1 MLSKLV
7 FKNVGKSMQDYTVYF
22 FTLVFGVSIF
32 YMFNSIYAQ
41 QEIMAVTEEVNAS
54 MIALKKIL
62 SFISVFVAVILGF
75 LIVYANSFFI
85 RRRKKEMG
93 IYMTLGMSKGKISS
107 IFVFETFL
115 MGLLA
120 LIAGLVIG
128 VFGSQFMSVF
138 TAKIFEADMTAYKFI
153 FSPDAAVKSILY
165 FAVIFLT
172 VIIFNTIAVSKYKLI
187 DLIYG
192 GRKNES
198 FKIRSTRVAVLVF
211 LVSIVF
217 LGTAY
222 ALILTNGIININHI
236 FLCSIILGTV
246 GSLLFFFSLSGILT
260 KLVQSN
266 KKLYYK
272 GLTMFVTRQLTS
284 KINTNFISI
293 SVVSIVLL
301 LVIGIFSTGY
311 SMKNILSAD
320 LKNTAPYDVSF
331 YGSKEEGNH
340 STIYESLPLS
350 IKNIDAIRHEY
361 SVLRGDLC
369 FKDLP
374 VEESSLSFDMGTR
387 ALDFVMFSDYQKF
400 LEMQGKEKADFLENE
415 YFIIASGDVYQQIA
429 QQFLDRNVTISL
441 GDNTLMPKGEVQN
454 IKLSNSDSGI
464 IFVVNDTFSEIFHK
478 SSDPVLNITCKTE
491 EGSKELQEKLKQYSN
506 SEDYQE
512 KGFWY
517 YSSREEIYASSIAAK
532 AIISFLAI
540 YLGIVFMVA
549 CAAILAIQQLAQAA
563 DNKERYALLRK
574 LGAEKKMLDRA
585 LFVQI
590 LSYFLLPLMLGI
602 AHSIVGL
609 TAVNDLMK
617 AFKRVT
623 MMDSVLIPALF
634 ILVIYGIYFGLTYI
648 GCKHILRRDHY

>member
-1 MLSKLV
+1 VLTKLV

-41 QEIMAVTEEVNAS
+41 QDIMVVTEMLTDS
-54 MIALKKIL
+54 MIALRKIL
-62 SFISVFVAVILGF
+62 SVISVFVAIILGF

-93 IYMTLGMSKGKISS
+93 IYMTLGMNKGKIST
-107 IFVFETFL
+107 ILVLETFL

-120 LIAGLVIG
+120 LIAGLLIG

-153 FSPDAAVKSILY
+153 FSPDAALKSILY

-172 VIIFNTIAVSKYKLI
+172 VIIFNTIVVSKYKLI

-198 FKIRSTRVAVLVF
+198 LKIRSTKLSVFVF
-211 LVSIVF
+211 LVSIIF

-222 ALILTNGIININHI
+222 VLVLKNGIMNINRI
-236 FLCSIILGTV
+236 FFWSIILGMAGT
-246 GSLLFFFSLSGILT
+246 LLFFFSLSGILT

-266 KKLYYK
+266 KKLYYRN
-272 GLTMFVTRQLTS
+272 LTMFVTRQLTS

-320 LKNTAPYDVSF
+320 LKETAPYDVSF
-331 YGSKEEGNH
+331 YANGEEDQG
-340 STIYESLPLS
+340 TIYESLPLS
-350 IKNIDAIRHEY
+350 IKGIDAIGHEY
-361 SVLRGDLC
+361 SIYRGDLHY
-369 FKDLP
+369 KDFP
-374 VEESSLSFDMGTR
+374 VDYSSLSFDIGKRT
-387 ALDFVMFSDYQKF
+387 LDFVMYSDYQKF
-400 LEMQGKEKADFLENE
+400 LEMQGKEKIDLPGNG
-415 YFIIASGDVYQQIA
+415 YFIIATGDVYQHIA
-429 QQFLDRNVTISL
+429 QQLLDKNVTITL
-441 GDNTLMPKGEVQN
+441 GGNTLQPKGEVQN

-464 IFVVNDTFSEIFHK
+464 TFVVNDGFSKILNK
-478 SSDPVLNITCKTE
+478 SSDLVLNMVCITE
-491 EGSKELQEKLKQYSN
+491 EGSKELQETLIEYRN
-506 SEDYQE
+506 SEDYQNRD
-512 KGFWY
+512 FWY
-517 YSSREEIYASSIAAK
+517 YSSREEIYTSSLALK

-549 CAAILAIQQLAQAA
+549 CAAILAIQQLAQAS

-574 LGAEKKMLDRA
+574 LGAEKKMLERA
-585 LFVQI
+585 LFIQI
-590 LSYFLLPLMLGI
+590 LCYFLLPFMLGI
-602 AHSIVGL
+602 VHSIVGL
-609 TAVNDLMK
+609 IAVNDVMM
-617 AFKRVT
+617 AFERVNV
-623 MMDSVLIPALF
+623 MNSVLIPALF
-634 ILVIYGIYFGLTYI
+634 IIFIYGIYFGLTYI
-648 GCKHILRRDHY
+648 GCKHILRRDQL

>member
-1 MLSKLV
+1 VLTKLV

-41 QEIMAVTEEVNAS
+41 QDIMVVTEILTDS
-54 MIALKKIL
+54 MVALRKIL
-62 SFISVFVAVILGF
+62 SVISVFVAVILGF

-93 IYMTLGMSKGKISS
+93 IYMTLGMSKGKISA
-107 IFVFETFL
+107 ILVFETFL

-120 LIAGLVIG
+120 LIAGLIIG

-198 FKIRSTRVAVLVF
+198 LKIRSTKLSVLVF

-222 ALILTNGIININHI
+222 ALVLKNGIININRI
-236 FLCSIILGTV
+236 FLWSIILGTA

-272 GLTMFVTRQLTS
+272 NLTMFVTRQLTS

-320 LKNTAPYDVSF
+320 LKETAPYDVSF
-331 YGSKEEGNH
+331 YGDGKGNYK
-340 STIYESLPLS
+340 TIYESLPLS
-350 IKNIDAIRHEY
+350 IKGIDAISHEY
-361 SVLRGDLC
+361 SIYRGDLHY
-369 FKDLP
+369 KDFP
-374 VEESSLSFDMGTR
+374 VDYSSLSFDIGKR
-387 ALDFVMFSDYQKF
+387 GLDFVMFSDYQKF
-400 LEMQGKEKADFLENE
+400 LEMQGMEKADLPGNG
-415 YFIIASGDVYQQIA
+415 YFIIASGDVYQHIA

-441 GDNTLMPKGEVQN
+441 GGKTLQPKGEVQN

-464 IFVVNDTFSEIFHK
+464 TFVVNDGFSETLNK
-478 SSDPVLNITCKTE
+478 SPDQVLNMICKTG
-491 EGSKELQEKLKQYSN
+491 EGSKELQENLNQYSN

-517 YSSREEIYASSIAAK
+517 YSSREEIYASSLAMK

-549 CAAILAIQQLAQAA
+549 CAAILAIQQLAQAS

-590 LSYFLLPLMLGI
+590 LCYFLLPFILGI
-602 AHSIVGL
+602 VHSIVGL
-609 TAVNDLMK
+609 TAVNNVMM
-617 AFKRVT
+617 AFERVNV
-623 MMDSVLIPALF
+623 MDSVFIPALF
-634 ILVIYGIYFGLTYI
+634 IVFIYGVYFGLTYI
-648 GCKHILRRDHY
+648 GCKHILRRDQY

>member
-1 MLSKLV
+1 MLTKLV

-41 QEIMAVTEEVNAS
+41 QDIMVVTEILTDS
-54 MIALKKIL
+54 MIALRKIL
-62 SFISVFVAVILGF
+62 SVISVFVAVILGF

-93 IYMTLGMSKGKISS
+93 IYMTLGMSKGKISAILVS
-107 IFVFETFL
+107 ETFL
-115 MGLLA
+115 MGLVA
-120 LIAGLVIG
+120 LIAGLIIG

-138 TAKIFEADMTAYKFI
+138 TAKIFEADMTAYRFI
-153 FSPDAAVKSILY
+153 FSPDAAVKSTLY

-198 FKIRSTRVAVLVF
+198 LKIRSTKLSALVF
-211 LVSIVF
+211 LVSIGF

-222 ALILTNGIININHI
+222 ALVLKNGIININRI
-236 FLCSIILGTV
+236 FLWSIILGTA

-272 GLTMFVTRQLTS
+272 NLNMFVTRQLTS

-320 LKNTAPYDVSF
+320 LKETAPYDVSF
-331 YGSKEEGNH
+331 YGDGKGNNK
-340 STIYESLPLS
+340 TIYESLPLS
-350 IKNIDAIRHEY
+350 IKGIDAISHEY
-361 SVLRGDLC
+361 SIYRGDLHY
-369 FKDLP
+369 KDFP
-374 VEESSLSFDMGTR
+374 VDYSSLSFDIGKR
-387 ALDFVMFSDYQKF
+387 GLDFVMFSDYQKF
-400 LEMQGKEKADFLENE
+400 LEMQGMEKADLPGNG
-415 YFIIASGDVYQQIA
+415 YFVIATGDVYQHTA
-429 QQFLDRNVTISL
+429 QQFLDRNVSISL
-441 GDNTLMPKGEVQN
+441 GGKTLQPKGKVQN

-464 IFVVNDTFSEIFHK
+464 TFVVNDGFSETLSK
-478 SSDPVLNITCKTE
+478 SPDQVLNMVCKTG
-491 EGSKELQEKLKQYSN
+491 EGSKELQENLKQYSN

-517 YSSREEIYASSIAAK
+517 YSSREEIYASSLAMK

-549 CAAILAIQQLAQAA
+549 CAAILAIQQLAQAS

-590 LSYFLLPLMLGI
+590 LCYFLLPLILGI
-602 AHSIVGL
+602 VHSIVGL
-609 TAVNDLMK
+609 TAVNNVMM
-617 AFKRVT
+617 AFERVNV
-623 MMDSVLIPALF
+623 MDSVLIPALF
-634 ILVIYGIYFGLTYI
+634 IVFIYGVYFGLTYI
-648 GCKHILRRDHY
+648 GCKHILRRDQY

>member
-1 MLSKLV
+1 MLTKLV

-41 QEIMAVTEEVNAS
+41 QDIMVVTEILTDS
-54 MIALKKIL
+54 MIALRKIL
-62 SFISVFVAVILGF
+62 SVISVFVAVILGF

-93 IYMTLGMSKGKISS
+93 IYMTLGMSKGKISA
-107 IFVFETFL
+107 ILVFETFL

-120 LIAGLVIG
+120 LIAGLIIG

-198 FKIRSTRVAVLVF
+198 LKIRSTKLSVLVF

-222 ALILTNGIININHI
+222 AMVLKNGIININRI
-236 FLCSIILGTV
+236 FLWSIILGTA

-272 GLTMFVTRQLTS
+272 NLTMFVTRQLTS

-320 LKNTAPYDVSF
+320 LKETAPYDVSF
-331 YGSKEEGNH
+331 YGDGKGNYK
-340 STIYESLPLS
+340 TIYESLPLS
-350 IKNIDAIRHEY
+350 IKGIDAISHEY
-361 SVLRGDLC
+361 SIYRGDLHY
-369 FKDLP
+369 KDFP
-374 VEESSLSFDMGTR
+374 VDYSSLSFDIGKR
-387 ALDFVMFSDYQKF
+387 GLDFVMFSDYQKF
-400 LEMQGKEKADFLENE
+400 LEMQGIEKADLPGNG
-415 YFIIASGDVYQQIA
+415 YFIIASGDVYQHIA

-441 GDNTLMPKGEVQN
+441 GGKTLQPKGEVQN

-464 IFVVNDTFSEIFHK
+464 TFVVNDGFSETLNK
-478 SSDPVLNITCKTE
+478 SPDQVLNMICKTG
-491 EGSKELQEKLKQYSN
+491 EGSKELQENLNQYSN

-517 YSSREEIYASSIAAK
+517 YSSREEIYASSLAMK

-549 CAAILAIQQLAQAA
+549 CAAILAIQQLAQAS

-590 LSYFLLPLMLGI
+590 LCYFLLPFILGI
-602 AHSIVGL
+602 VHSIVGL
-609 TAVNDLMK
+609 TAVNNVMM
-617 AFKRVT
+617 AFERVNV
-623 MMDSVLIPALF
+623 MDSVFIPALF
-634 ILVIYGIYFGLTYI
+634 IVFIYGVYFGLTYI
-648 GCKHILRRDHY
+648 GCKHILRRDQY

>member
-1 MLSKLV
+1 VLTKLV

-41 QEIMAVTEEVNAS
+41 QDIMVVTEILTDS
-54 MIALKKIL
+54 MIALRKIL
-62 SFISVFVAVILGF
+62 SVISVFVAIILGF

-93 IYMTLGMSKGKISS
+93 IYMTLGMNKGKIST
-107 IFVFETFL
+107 ILVLETFL

-120 LIAGLVIG
+120 LIAGLLIG

-153 FSPDAAVKSILY
+153 FSPDAALKSILY

-198 FKIRSTRVAVLVF
+198 LKIRSTKLSVFVF
-211 LVSIVF
+211 LVSIIF

-222 ALILTNGIININHI
+222 VLVLKNGIMNINRI
-236 FLCSIILGTV
+236 FFWSIILGMAGT
-246 GSLLFFFSLSGILT
+246 LLFFFSLSGILT

-266 KKLYYK
+266 KKLYYRN
-272 GLTMFVTRQLTS
+272 LTMFVTRQLTS

-320 LKNTAPYDVSF
+320 LKETAPYDVSF
-331 YGSKEEGNH
+331 YANGEEDQG
-340 STIYESLPLS
+340 TIYESLPLS
-350 IKNIDAIRHEY
+350 IKGIDAIGHEY
-361 SVLRGDLC
+361 SIYRGDLHY
-369 FKDLP
+369 KDFP
-374 VEESSLSFDMGTR
+374 VDYSSLSFDIGKRT
-387 ALDFVMFSDYQKF
+387 LDFVMYSDYQKF
-400 LEMQGKEKADFLENE
+400 LEMQGKEKIDLPGNG
-415 YFIIASGDVYQQIA
+415 YFIIATGDVYQHIA
-429 QQFLDRNVTISL
+429 QQLLDKNVTITL
-441 GDNTLMPKGEVQN
+441 GGNTLQPKGEVQN

-464 IFVVNDTFSEIFHK
+464 TFVVNDGFSKILNK
-478 SSDPVLNITCKTE
+478 SSDLVLNMVCITE
-491 EGSKELQEKLKQYSN
+491 EGSKELQETLVEYRN
-506 SEDYQE
+506 SEDYQNRD
-512 KGFWY
+512 FWY
-517 YSSREEIYASSIAAK
+517 YSSREEIYTSSLALK

-549 CAAILAIQQLAQAA
+549 CAAILAIQQLAQAS

-574 LGAEKKMLDRA
+574 LGAEKKMLERA
-585 LFVQI
+585 LFIQI
-590 LSYFLLPLMLGI
+590 LCYFLLPFMLGI
-602 AHSIVGL
+602 VHSIVGL
-609 TAVNDLMK
+609 IAVNDVMM
-617 AFKRVT
+617 AFERVNV
-623 MMDSVLIPALF
+623 MNSVLIPALF
-634 ILVIYGIYFGLTYI
+634 IIFIYGIYFGLTYI
-648 GCKHILRRDHY
+648 GCKHILRRDQL

>member
-1 MLSKLV
+1 MLTKLV

-41 QEIMAVTEEVNAS
+41 QDIMVVTEILTDS
-54 MIALKKIL
+54 MIALRKIL
-62 SFISVFVAVILGF
+62 SVISVFVAVILGF

-93 IYMTLGMSKGKISS
+93 IYMTLGMSKGKISAILVS
-107 IFVFETFL
+107 ETFL
-115 MGLLA
+115 MGLIA
-120 LIAGLVIG
+120 LIAGLIIG

-153 FSPDAAVKSILY
+153 FSPDAAVKSSLY

-172 VIIFNTIAVSKYKLI
+172 VIIFNTITVSKYKLI

-198 FKIRSTRVAVLVF
+198 LKIRSTKLSVLVF

-222 ALILTNGIININHI
+222 ALVLKNGIININRI
-236 FLCSIILGTV
+236 FLWSIILGTA

-260 KLVQSN
+260 KLIQSN

-272 GLTMFVTRQLTS
+272 NLTMFVTRQLTS

-311 SMKNILSAD
+311 SMKNILSAN
-320 LKNTAPYDVSF
+320 LKETAPYDVSF
-331 YGSKEEGNH
+331 YGDGKGNYK
-340 STIYESLPLS
+340 TIYESLPMS
-350 IKNIDAIRHEY
+350 IKGIDAISHEY
-361 SVLRGDLC
+361 SIYRGDLHY
-369 FKDLP
+369 KDFP
-374 VEESSLSFDMGTR
+374 VDYSSLSFDIGKR
-387 ALDFVMFSDYQKF
+387 GLDFVMFSDYQKF
-400 LEMQGKEKADFLENE
+400 LEMQGMEKADLPGNG
-415 YFIIASGDVYQQIA
+415 YFIVATGDVYQHAA
-429 QQFLDRNVTISL
+429 QQFLDRNVSISL
-441 GDNTLMPKGEVQN
+441 GGKTLQPNGEVQN

-464 IFVVNDTFSEIFHK
+464 TFVVNDGFSETLSK
-478 SSDPVLNITCKTE
+478 SPDQVLNMICKTG
-491 EGSKELQEKLKQYSN
+491 EGSKELQENLKQYSN

-517 YSSREEIYASSIAAK
+517 YSSREEIYASSLAMK

-549 CAAILAIQQLAQAA
+549 CAAILAIQQLAQAS

-590 LSYFLLPLMLGI
+590 LCYFLLPFILGI
-602 AHSIVGL
+602 VHSIVGL
-609 TAVNDLMK
+609 TAVNNVMM
-617 AFKRVT
+617 AFERVNV
-623 MMDSVLIPALF
+623 MDSVFIPALF
-634 ILVIYGIYFGLTYI
+634 IVFIYGVYFGLTYI
-648 GCKHILRRDHY
+648 GCKHILRRDQF

>member
-1 MLSKLV
+1 MLTKLV
-7 FKNVGKSMQDYTVYF
+7 FKNVGKSMQDFTVYF

-41 QEIMAVTEEVNAS
+41 QDIMVVTEILTDS
-54 MIALKKIL
+54 MIALRKIL
-62 SFISVFVAVILGF
+62 SVISVFVAVILGF

-93 IYMTLGMSKGKISS
+93 IYMTLGMSKGKISA
-107 IFVFETFL
+107 ILVFETFL

-120 LIAGLVIG
+120 LIAGLIIG

-198 FKIRSTRVAVLVF
+198 LKIRSTKLSVLVF

-222 ALILTNGIININHI
+222 ALVLKNGIININRI
-236 FLCSIILGTV
+236 FLWSIILGTA

-272 GLTMFVTRQLTS
+272 NLTMFVTRQLTS

-320 LKNTAPYDVSF
+320 LKETAPYDVSF
-331 YGSKEEGNH
+331 YGDGKGNYK
-340 STIYESLPLS
+340 TIYESLPLS
-350 IKNIDAIRHEY
+350 IKGIDAISHEY
-361 SVLRGDLC
+361 SIYRGDLHY
-369 FKDLP
+369 KDFP
-374 VEESSLSFDMGTR
+374 VDYSSLSFDIGKR
-387 ALDFVMFSDYQKF
+387 GLDFVMFSDYQKF
-400 LEMQGKEKADFLENE
+400 LEMQGMEKADLPGNG
-415 YFIIASGDVYQQIA
+415 YFIIASGDVYQHIA

-441 GDNTLMPKGEVQN
+441 GGKTLQPKGEVQN

-464 IFVVNDTFSEIFHK
+464 TFVVNDGFSETLNK
-478 SSDPVLNITCKTE
+478 SPDQVLNMICKTG
-491 EGSKELQEKLKQYSN
+491 EGSKELQEKLNQYSN
-506 SEDYQE
+506 SEEYQE

-517 YSSREEIYASSIAAK
+517 YSSREEIYASSLAMK

-549 CAAILAIQQLAQAA
+549 CAAILAIQQLAQAS

-590 LSYFLLPLMLGI
+590 LCYFLLPFILGI
-602 AHSIVGL
+602 VHSIVGL
-609 TAVNDLMK
+609 TAVNNVMM
-617 AFKRVT
+617 AFERVNV
-623 MMDSVLIPALF
+623 MDSVFIPALF
-634 ILVIYGIYFGLTYI
+634 IVLIYGVYFGLTYI
-648 GCKHILRRDHY
+648 GCKHILRRDQY

>member
-1 MLSKLV
+1 MLTKLV

-41 QEIMAVTEEVNAS
+41 QDIMVVTEILTDS
-54 MIALKKIL
+54 MIALSKIL
-62 SFISVFVAVILGF
+62 SVISVFVAVILGF

-93 IYMTLGMSKGKISS
+93 IYMTLGMSKGKISA
-107 IFVFETFL
+107 ILVFETFL

-120 LIAGLVIG
+120 LIAGLIIG

-153 FSPDAAVKSILY
+153 FSPGAAVKSILY

-172 VIIFNTIAVSKYKLI
+172 VIIFNAIAVSKYKLI

-198 FKIRSTRVAVLVF
+198 LKIRSTKLSVLVF

-222 ALILTNGIININHI
+222 ALVLKNGIININRI
-236 FLCSIILGTV
+236 FLWSIILGTA

-272 GLTMFVTRQLTS
+272 NLTMFVTRQLTS

-320 LKNTAPYDVSF
+320 LKETAPYDVSF
-331 YGSKEEGNH
+331 YGDGKGNYK
-340 STIYESLPLS
+340 TIYESLPLS
-350 IKNIDAIRHEY
+350 IKGIDASHYEY
-361 SVLRGDLC
+361 SIYRGDLHY
-369 FKDLP
+369 KDLP
-374 VEESSLSFDMGTR
+374 VDYSSLSFDIGKR
-387 ALDFVMFSDYQKF
+387 GLDFVMFSDYQKS
-400 LEMQGKEKADFLENE
+400 LEMQGKEKADLPGNG
-415 YFIIASGDVYQQIA
+415 YFIVATGDVYLHIA
-429 QQFLDRNVTISL
+429 QQFLDRNVTISI
-441 GDNTLMPKGEVQN
+441 GGKTLQPKGEVQN

-464 IFVVNDTFSEIFHK
+464 TFVVNDGFSETLDK
-478 SSDPVLNITCKTE
+478 SPDQVLNMVCKTG
-491 EGSKELQEKLKQYSN
+491 EGSKELQENLNQYSN
-506 SEDYQE
+506 SEDYKE

-517 YSSREEIYASSIAAK
+517 YSSREEIYATSLAMK

-549 CAAILAIQQLAQAA
+549 CAAILAIQQLAQAS

-590 LSYFLLPLMLGI
+590 LCYFLLPFMLGI
-602 AHSIVGL
+602 VHSIVGL
-609 TAVNDLMK
+609 TAVNNVMM
-617 AFKRVT
+617 AFERVNV
-623 MMDSVLIPALF
+623 MDSVLIPALF
-634 ILVIYGIYFGLTYI
+634 IVFIYGVYFGLTYI
-648 GCKHILRRDHY
+648 GCKHILRRDQY

>member
-1 MLSKLV
+1 MLTKLV

-41 QEIMAVTEEVNAS
+41 KEIMVVTEILTDS
-54 MIALKKIL
+54 MIALRKIL
-62 SFISVFVAVILGF
+62 SVISVFVAVILGF

-93 IYMTLGMSKGKISS
+93 IYMTLGMSKGKISA
-107 IFVFETFL
+107 ILVLETFL

-120 LIAGLVIG
+120 LIAGLILG

-172 VIIFNTIAVSKYKLI
+172 VIIFNTIAVNKYKLI

-198 FKIRSTRVAVLVF
+198 LKIRSTKLSVLVF

-222 ALILTNGIININHI
+222 GLVLKNGIININRI
-236 FLCSIILGTV
+236 FLWSIILGIAGT
-246 GSLLFFFSLSGILT
+246 LLFFFSLSGILT
-260 KLVQSN
+260 KLIQSN
-266 KKLYYK
+266 RKLYYK
-272 GLTMFVTRQLTS
+272 NLTMFVTRQLTS

-320 LKNTAPYDVSF
+320 LKETAPYDVSF
-331 YGSKEEGNH
+331 YGDGKGNH
-340 STIYESLPLS
+340 KTIYESLPLS
-350 IKNIDAIRHEY
+350 IKGIDAISHEY
-361 SVLRGDLC
+361 SIYRGDLH
-369 FKDLP
+369 FKDYP
-374 VEESSLSFDMGTR
+374 VDYSSLSFDIGKR
-387 ALDFVMFSDYQKF
+387 GVDFVMFSDFQKF
-400 LEMQGKEKADFLENE
+400 IEMQGKEKNDLPGNG
-415 YFIIASGDVYQQIA
+415 YFIIATGEVYQHIA
-429 QQFLDRNVTISL
+429 QQFLDRNVTITL
-441 GDNTLMPKGEVQN
+441 GGKTLQPKGEVQN

-464 IFVVNDTFSEIFHK
+464 TFVVNDGFSEILDK
-478 SSDPVLNITCKTE
+478 SPNQVLNMICKTG
-491 EGSKELQEKLKQYSN
+491 EGSKELQENLIQYSN
-506 SEDYQE
+506 SEDYEE

-517 YSSREEIYASSIAAK
+517 YSSREEIYASSLAMK

-549 CAAILAIQQLAQAA
+549 CAAILAIQQLAQAS

-590 LSYFLLPLMLGI
+590 LCYFLLPFMLGI
-602 AHSIVGL
+602 VHSIVGL
-609 TAVNDLMK
+609 MAVNNVMM
-617 AFKRVT
+617 AFEHVNV
-623 MMDSVLIPALF
+623 MDSVLIPALF
-634 ILVIYGIYFGLTYI
+634 IVFIYGVYFGLTYI
-648 GCKHILRRDHY
+648 GCKHILRRDQY

>member
-1 MLSKLV
+1 MLTKLV

-41 QEIMAVTEEVNAS
+41 QNIMVVTEILTDS
-54 MIALKKIL
+54 MIALRKIL
-62 SFISVFVAVILGF
+62 SVISVFVAMILGF

-93 IYMTLGMSKGKISS
+93 IYMTLGMSKGKISA
-107 IFVFETFL
+107 ILVFETFL

-120 LIAGLVIG
+120 LIAGLIVG

-198 FKIRSTRVAVLVF
+198 LKIRSTKLSVLVF

-222 ALILTNGIININHI
+222 ALVLKNGIININRI
-236 FLCSIILGTV
+236 FLWSIILGTA

-260 KLVQSN
+260 KLIQSN
-266 KKLYYK
+266 KNLYYK
-272 GLTMFVTRQLTS
+272 NLTMFVTRQLTS

-311 SMKNILSAD
+311 SMKNILSAN
-320 LKNTAPYDVSF
+320 LKETAPYDVSF
-331 YGSKEEGNH
+331 YGDGKGNYK
-340 STIYESLPLS
+340 TIYESLPLS
-350 IKNIDAIRHEY
+350 IKGIDAISHEY
-361 SVLRGDLC
+361 SIYRGDLHY
-369 FKDLP
+369 KDFP
-374 VEESSLSFDMGTR
+374 VDYSSLSFDIGKR
-387 ALDFVMFSDYQKF
+387 GLDFVMFSDYQKF
-400 LEMQGKEKADFLENE
+400 LEMQGMEKADLPGNG
-415 YFIIASGDVYQQIA
+415 YFIIATGGVYQHIA

-441 GDNTLMPKGEVQN
+441 GGKTLQPKGEVQS

-464 IFVVNDTFSEIFHK
+464 TFVVNDGFSETLDK
-478 SSDPVLNITCKTE
+478 SPDQVLNMVCKTG
-491 EGSKELQEKLKQYSN
+491 EGSKKLQENLNQYSN

-517 YSSREEIYASSIAAK
+517 YSSREEIYASSLAMK

-574 LGAEKKMLDRA
+574 LGAEKNMLDRA

-590 LSYFLLPLMLGI
+590 LCYFLLPFILGI
-602 AHSIVGL
+602 VHSIVGL
-609 TAVNDLMK
+609 TAVNNVMM
-617 AFKRVT
+617 AFERVNV
-623 MMDSVLIPALF
+623 MDSVLIPALF
-634 ILVIYGIYFGLTYI
+634 IVFIYGVYFGLTYI
-648 GCKHILRRDHY
+648 GCKHILRRDQY

>member
-1 MLSKLV
+1 MLTKLV

-41 QEIMAVTEEVNAS
+41 QDIMVVTEIVSDS

-62 SFISVFVAVILGF
+62 SVISVFVAVILGF
-75 LIVYANSFFI
+75 LIIYANSFFI

-93 IYMTLGMSKGKISS
+93 IYMTLGMSKGKISA
-107 IFVFETFL
+107 ILVLETFL

-120 LIAGLVIG
+120 LIAGLVTG

-153 FSPDAAVKSILY
+153 FSPDAAVKSIFY

-172 VIIFNTIAVSKYKLI
+172 VIIFNTIAISNYKLI

-198 FKIRSTRVAVLVF
+198 LKIRSTRLSVLIF
-211 LVSIVF
+211 LISIIF

-222 ALILTNGIININHI
+222 VLVLKNGIININQI
-236 FLCSIILGTV
+236 FLCSIVLGTV

-272 GLTMFVTRQLTS
+272 NLTMFVTRQLTS

-293 SVVSIVLL
+293 SVISIVLL

-320 LKNTAPYDVSF
+320 LKKTAPYDVSF
-331 YGSKEEGNH
+331 YGSNEEGSH
-340 STIYESLPLS
+340 GTIYESLPLS
-350 IKNIDAIRHEY
+350 IKSIDAISHEY
-361 SVLRGDLC
+361 SIYRGDLRY
-369 FKDLP
+369 KDFP
-374 VEESSLSFDMGTR
+374 IEYSSLSFDLGKR
-387 ALDFVMFSDYQKF
+387 VLDFVMFSDYQKF
-400 LEMQGKEKADFLENE
+400 LEMQEKEKNDLPGNE
-415 YFIIASGDVYQQIA
+415 YFIIASGDIYQDIA
-429 QQFLDRNVTISL
+429 QQFLDKKVTISL
-441 GDNTLMPKGEVQN
+441 GDKTLQSKGEVQN

-464 IFVVNDTFSEIFHK
+464 TFVVNDAFAEILDQSPDH
-478 SSDPVLNITCKTE
+478 VLNMVCRFG
-491 EGSKELQEKLKQYSN
+491 EGSKELQEKLNEYSN

-512 KGFWY
+512 RSFWY
-517 YSSREEIYASSIAAK
+517 YSSREDIYASSIAMK

-574 LGAEKKMLDRA
+574 LGAEKKMLDNA

-590 LSYFLLPLMLGI
+590 LCYFLLPFILGI

-609 TAVNDLMK
+609 TAVNDVMK
-617 AFKRVT
+617 ALGRVNV
-623 MMDSVLIPALF
+623 MDTVLIPALF
-634 ILVIYGIYFGLTYI
+634 IVVIYGVYFGLTYL
-648 GCKHILRRDHY
+648 GCKHILRKDHY

>member
-1 MLSKLV
+1 VLTKLV

-41 QEIMAVTEEVNAS
+41 QDIMVVTEILTDS
-54 MIALKKIL
+54 MIALRKIL
-62 SFISVFVAVILGF
+62 SVISVFVAIILGF

-93 IYMTLGMSKGKISS
+93 IYMTLGMSKGKIST
-107 IFVFETFL
+107 ILVLETFL

-120 LIAGLVIG
+120 LIAGLLIG

-153 FSPDAAVKSILY
+153 FSPDAALKSILY

-198 FKIRSTRVAVLVF
+198 LKIRSTKLSVFVF
-211 LVSIVF
+211 LVSIIF

-222 ALILTNGIININHI
+222 VLVLKNGIMNINRI
-236 FLCSIILGTV
+236 FFWSIILGMAGT
-246 GSLLFFFSLSGILT
+246 LLFFFSLSGILT

-266 KKLYYK
+266 KKLYYRN
-272 GLTMFVTRQLTS
+272 LTMFVTRQLTS

-320 LKNTAPYDVSF
+320 LKETAPYDVSF
-331 YGSKEEGNH
+331 YANGEADQG
-340 STIYESLPLS
+340 TIYESLPLS
-350 IKNIDAIRHEY
+350 IKGIDAIGHEY
-361 SVLRGDLC
+361 SIYRGDLHY
-369 FKDLP
+369 KDFP
-374 VEESSLSFDMGTR
+374 VDYSSLSFDIGKRT
-387 ALDFVMFSDYQKF
+387 LDFVMYSDYQKF
-400 LEMQGKEKADFLENE
+400 LEMQGKEKIDLPGNG
-415 YFIIASGDVYQQIA
+415 YFIIATGDVYQHIA
-429 QQFLDRNVTISL
+429 QQLLDKNVTITL
-441 GDNTLMPKGEVQN
+441 GGNTLQPKGEVQN

-464 IFVVNDTFSEIFHK
+464 TFVVNDGFSKILNK
-478 SSDPVLNITCKTE
+478 SSDLVLNMVCITE
-491 EGSKELQEKLKQYSN
+491 EGSKELQETLIEYRN
-506 SEDYQE
+506 SEDYQNRD
-512 KGFWY
+512 FWY
-517 YSSREEIYASSIAAK
+517 YSSREEIYTSSLALK

-549 CAAILAIQQLAQAA
+549 CAAILAIQQLAQAS

-574 LGAEKKMLDRA
+574 LGAEKKMLERA
-585 LFVQI
+585 LFIQI
-590 LSYFLLPLMLGI
+590 LCYFLLPFMLGI
-602 AHSIVGL
+602 VHSIVGL
-609 TAVNDLMK
+609 IAVNDVMM
-617 AFKRVT
+617 AFERVNV
-623 MMDSVLIPALF
+623 MNSVLIPALF
-634 ILVIYGIYFGLTYI
+634 IIFIYGIYFGLTYI
-648 GCKHILRRDHY
+648 GCKHILRRDQF

>member
-1 MLSKLV
+1 MLTKLV

-41 QEIMAVTEEVNAS
+41 QDIMVVTEILTDS
-54 MIALKKIL
+54 MIALRKIL
-62 SFISVFVAVILGF
+62 SVISVFVAVILGF

-93 IYMTLGMSKGKISS
+93 IYMTLGMSKGKISAILVS
-107 IFVFETFL
+107 ETFL
-115 MGLLA
+115 MGLIA
-120 LIAGLVIG
+120 LIAGLIIG

-153 FSPDAAVKSILY
+153 FSPDAAVKSSLY

-172 VIIFNTIAVSKYKLI
+172 VIIFNTITVSKYKLI

-198 FKIRSTRVAVLVF
+198 LKIRSTKLSVLVF

-222 ALILTNGIININHI
+222 ALVLKNGIININRI
-236 FLCSIILGTV
+236 FLWSIILGTA

-260 KLVQSN
+260 KLIQSN

-272 GLTMFVTRQLTS
+272 NLTMFVTRQLTS

-311 SMKNILSAD
+311 SMKNILSAN
-320 LKNTAPYDVSF
+320 LKETAPYDVSF
-331 YGSKEEGNH
+331 YGDGKGNYK
-340 STIYESLPLS
+340 TIYESLPMS
-350 IKNIDAIRHEY
+350 IKGIDAISHEY
-361 SVLRGDLC
+361 SIYRGDLHY
-369 FKDLP
+369 KDFP
-374 VEESSLSFDMGTR
+374 VDYSSLSFDIGKR
-387 ALDFVMFSDYQKF
+387 GLDFVMFSDYQKF
-400 LEMQGKEKADFLENE
+400 LEMQGMEKADLPGNG
-415 YFIIASGDVYQQIA
+415 YFIVATGDVYQHAA
-429 QQFLDRNVTISL
+429 QQFLDRNVSISL
-441 GDNTLMPKGEVQN
+441 GGKTLQPKGKVQN

-464 IFVVNDTFSEIFHK
+464 TFVVNDGFSETLSK
-478 SSDPVLNITCKTE
+478 SPDQVLNMICKTG
-491 EGSKELQEKLKQYSN
+491 EGSKELQENLKQYSN

-517 YSSREEIYASSIAAK
+517 YSSREEIYASSLAMK

-549 CAAILAIQQLAQAA
+549 CAAILAIQQLAQAS

-590 LSYFLLPLMLGI
+590 LCYFLLPFILGI
-602 AHSIVGL
+602 VHSIVGL
-609 TAVNDLMK
+609 TAVNNVMM
-617 AFKRVT
+617 AFERVNV
-623 MMDSVLIPALF
+623 MDSVFIPALF
-634 ILVIYGIYFGLTYI
+634 IVFIYGVYFGLTYI
-648 GCKHILRRDHY
+648 GCKHILRRDQF

>member
-1 MLSKLV
+1 MLTKLV

-41 QEIMAVTEEVNAS
+41 QDIMVVTEILTDS
-54 MIALKKIL
+54 MIALRKIL
-62 SFISVFVAVILGF
+62 SVISVFVAVILGF

-93 IYMTLGMSKGKISS
+93 IYMTLGMSKGNISAILVS
-107 IFVFETFL
+107 ETFL
-115 MGLLA
+115 MGLIA
-120 LIAGLVIG
+120 LIAGLIIG

-153 FSPDAAVKSILY
+153 FSPDAAVKSSLY

-172 VIIFNTIAVSKYKLI
+172 VIIFNTITVSKYKLI

-198 FKIRSTRVAVLVF
+198 LKIRSTKLSVLVF

-222 ALILTNGIININHI
+222 ALVLKNGIININRI
-236 FLCSIILGTV
+236 FLWSIILGTA

-260 KLVQSN
+260 KLIQSN

-272 GLTMFVTRQLTS
+272 NLTMFVTRQLTS

-311 SMKNILSAD
+311 SMKNILSAN
-320 LKNTAPYDVSF
+320 LKETAPYDVSF
-331 YGSKEEGNH
+331 YGDGKGNYK
-340 STIYESLPLS
+340 TIYESLPMS
-350 IKNIDAIRHEY
+350 IKGIDAISHEY
-361 SVLRGDLC
+361 SIYRGDLHY
-369 FKDLP
+369 KDFP
-374 VEESSLSFDMGTR
+374 VDYSSLSFDIGKR
-387 ALDFVMFSDYQKF
+387 GLDFVMFSDYQKF
-400 LEMQGKEKADFLENE
+400 LEMQGMEKADLPGNG
-415 YFIIASGDVYQQIA
+415 YFIVATGDVYQHAA
-429 QQFLDRNVTISL
+429 QQFLDRNVSISL
-441 GDNTLMPKGEVQN
+441 GGKTLQPKGKVQN

-464 IFVVNDTFSEIFHK
+464 TFVVNDGFSETLSK
-478 SSDPVLNITCKTE
+478 SPDQVLNMICKTG
-491 EGSKELQEKLKQYSN
+491 EGSKELQENLKQYSN

-517 YSSREEIYASSIAAK
+517 YSSREEIYASSLAMK

-549 CAAILAIQQLAQAA
+549 CAAILAIQQLAQAS

-590 LSYFLLPLMLGI
+590 LCYFLLPFILGI
-602 AHSIVGL
+602 VHSIVGL
-609 TAVNDLMK
+609 TAVNNVMM
-617 AFKRVT
+617 AFERVNV
-623 MMDSVLIPALF
+623 MDSVFIPALF
-634 ILVIYGIYFGLTYI
+634 IVFIYGVYFGLTYI
-648 GCKHILRRDHY
+648 GCKHILRRDQY

>member
-1 MLSKLV
+1 VLTKLV

-41 QEIMAVTEEVNAS
+41 KEIMVVTEILTDS
-54 MIALKKIL
+54 MIALRKIL
-62 SFISVFVAVILGF
+62 SVISVFVAVILGF

-93 IYMTLGMSKGKISS
+93 IYMTLGMSKGKISA
-107 IFVFETFL
+107 ILVLETFL

-120 LIAGLVIG
+120 LIAGLILG

-172 VIIFNTIAVSKYKLI
+172 VIIFNTIAVNKYKLI

-198 FKIRSTRVAVLVF
+198 LKIRSTKLSVLVF

-222 ALILTNGIININHI
+222 GLVLKNGIININRI
-236 FLCSIILGTV
+236 FLWSIILGIAGT
-246 GSLLFFFSLSGILT
+246 LLFFFSLSGILT
-260 KLVQSN
+260 KLIQSN
-266 KKLYYK
+266 RKLYYK
-272 GLTMFVTRQLTS
+272 NLTMFVTRQLTS

-320 LKNTAPYDVSF
+320 LKETAPYDVSF
-331 YGSKEEGNH
+331 YGDGKGNH
-340 STIYESLPLS
+340 KTIYESLPLS
-350 IKNIDAIRHEY
+350 IKGIDAISHEY
-361 SVLRGDLC
+361 SIYRGDLH
-369 FKDLP
+369 FKDYP
-374 VEESSLSFDMGTR
+374 VDYSSLSFDIGKR
-387 ALDFVMFSDYQKF
+387 GVDFVMFSYFQKF
-400 LEMQGKEKADFLENE
+400 IQMQGKEKNDLPGNG
-415 YFIIASGDVYQQIA
+415 YFIIATGDVYLHIA
-429 QQFLDRNVTISL
+429 QQFLDRNVTITL
-441 GDNTLMPKGEVQN
+441 GGKTLQPKGEVQN

-464 IFVVNDTFSEIFHK
+464 TFVVDDGFSEILDK
-478 SSDPVLNITCKTE
+478 SPDQVLNMICKTG
-491 EGSKELQEKLKQYSN
+491 EGSKELQEKLIQYRN

-517 YSSREEIYASSIAAK
+517 YSSRDEIYASSLAMK

-549 CAAILAIQQLAQAA
+549 CAAILAIQQLAQAS

-590 LSYFLLPLMLGI
+590 LCYFLLPFILGI
-602 AHSIVGL
+602 VHSIVGL
-609 TAVNDLMK
+609 TAVNDVMM
-617 AFKRVT
+617 AFERVNV
-623 MMDSVLIPALF
+623 MDSVLIPALF
-634 ILVIYGIYFGLTYI
+634 IVFIYGVYFGLTYI
-648 GCKHILRRDHY
+648 GCKHILRRDQY

>member
-1 MLSKLV
+1 VLTKLV

-41 QEIMAVTEEVNAS
+41 QDIMVVTEILTDS
-54 MIALKKIL
+54 MIALRKIL
-62 SFISVFVAVILGF
+62 SVISVFVAVILGF

-93 IYMTLGMSKGKISS
+93 IYMTLGMSKGKISAILVS
-107 IFVFETFL
+107 ETFL
-115 MGLLA
+115 MGLIA
-120 LIAGLVIG
+120 LIAGLIIG

-153 FSPDAAVKSILY
+153 FSPDAAVKSSLY

-172 VIIFNTIAVSKYKLI
+172 VIIFNTITVSKYKLI

-198 FKIRSTRVAVLVF
+198 LKIRSTKLSVLVF

-222 ALILTNGIININHI
+222 ALVLKNGIININRI
-236 FLCSIILGTV
+236 FLWSIILGTA

-260 KLVQSN
+260 KLIQSN

-272 GLTMFVTRQLTS
+272 NLTMFVTRQLTS

-311 SMKNILSAD
+311 SMKNILSAN
-320 LKNTAPYDVSF
+320 LKETAPYDVSF
-331 YGSKEEGNH
+331 YGDGKGNYK
-340 STIYESLPLS
+340 TIYESLPMS
-350 IKNIDAIRHEY
+350 IKGIDAISHEY
-361 SVLRGDLC
+361 SIYRGDLHY
-369 FKDLP
+369 KDFP
-374 VEESSLSFDMGTR
+374 VDYSSLSFDIGKR
-387 ALDFVMFSDYQKF
+387 GLDFVMFSDYQKF
-400 LEMQGKEKADFLENE
+400 LEMQGMEKADLPGNG
-415 YFIIASGDVYQQIA
+415 YFIVATGDVYQHAA
-429 QQFLDRNVTISL
+429 QQFLDRNVSISL
-441 GDNTLMPKGEVQN
+441 GGKTLQPKGKVQN

-464 IFVVNDTFSEIFHK
+464 TFVVNDGFSEILDK
-478 SSDPVLNITCKTE
+478 SPNQVLNMICKTG
-491 EGSKELQEKLKQYSN
+491 EGSKELQDNLIQYSN
-506 SEDYQE
+506 SEDYEE

-517 YSSREEIYASSIAAK
+517 YSSREEIYASSLAMK

-549 CAAILAIQQLAQAA
+549 CAAILAIQQLAQAS

-590 LSYFLLPLMLGI
+590 LCYFLLPFILGI
-602 AHSIVGL
+602 VHSIVGL
-609 TAVNDLMK
+609 TAVNNVMM
-617 AFKRVT
+617 AFERVNV
-623 MMDSVLIPALF
+623 MDSVFIPALF
-634 ILVIYGIYFGLTYI
+634 IVFIYGVYFGLTYI
-648 GCKHILRRDHY
+648 GCKHILRRDQF

>member
-1 MLSKLV
+1 
-7 FKNVGKSMQDYTVYF
+7 MQDYTVYF

-41 QEIMAVTEEVNAS
+41 QDIMVVTEILTDS
-54 MIALKKIL
+54 MIALRKIL
-62 SFISVFVAVILGF
+62 SVISVFVAVILGF

-93 IYMTLGMSKGKISS
+93 IYMTLGMSKGKISAILVS
-107 IFVFETFL
+107 ETFL
-115 MGLLA
+115 MGLIA
-120 LIAGLVIG
+120 LIAGLIIG

-153 FSPDAAVKSILY
+153 FSPDAAVKSSLY

-172 VIIFNTIAVSKYKLI
+172 VIIFNTITVSKYKLI

-198 FKIRSTRVAVLVF
+198 LKIRSTKLSVLVF

-222 ALILTNGIININHI
+222 VLVLKNGIININRI
-236 FLCSIILGTV
+236 FLWSIILGTA

-260 KLVQSN
+260 KLIQSN

-272 GLTMFVTRQLTS
+272 NLTMFVTRQLTS

-311 SMKNILSAD
+311 SMKNILSAN
-320 LKNTAPYDVSF
+320 LKETAPYDVSF
-331 YGSKEEGNH
+331 YGDGKGNYK
-340 STIYESLPLS
+340 TIYESLPMS
-350 IKNIDAIRHEY
+350 IKGIDAISHEY
-361 SVLRGDLC
+361 SIYRGDLHY
-369 FKDLP
+369 KDFP
-374 VEESSLSFDMGTR
+374 VDYSSLSFDIGKR
-387 ALDFVMFSDYQKF
+387 GLDFVMFSDYQKF
-400 LEMQGKEKADFLENE
+400 LEMQGMEKADLPGNG
-415 YFIIASGDVYQQIA
+415 YFIVATGDVYQHAA
-429 QQFLDRNVTISL
+429 QQFLDRNVSISL
-441 GDNTLMPKGEVQN
+441 GGKTLQPKGKVQN

-464 IFVVNDTFSEIFHK
+464 TFVVNDGFSETLSK
-478 SSDPVLNITCKTE
+478 SPDQVLNMICKTG
-491 EGSKELQEKLKQYSN
+491 EGSKELQENLKQYSN

-517 YSSREEIYASSIAAK
+517 YSSREEIYASSLAMK

-549 CAAILAIQQLAQAA
+549 CAAILAIQQLAQAS

-590 LSYFLLPLMLGI
+590 LCYFLLPFILGI
-602 AHSIVGL
+602 VHSIVGL
-609 TAVNDLMK
+609 TAVNNVMM
-617 AFKRVT
+617 AFERVNV
-623 MMDSVLIPALF
+623 MDSVFIPALF
-634 ILVIYGIYFGLTYI
+634 IVFIYGVYFGLTYI
-648 GCKHILRRDHY
+648 GCKHILRRDQY

>member
-1 MLSKLV
+1 VLTKLV

-41 QEIMAVTEEVNAS
+41 QDIMVVTEILTDS
-54 MIALKKIL
+54 MIALRKIL
-62 SFISVFVAVILGF
+62 SVISVFVAVILGF

-93 IYMTLGMSKGKISS
+93 IYMTLGMSKGKISAILVS
-107 IFVFETFL
+107 ETFL
-115 MGLLA
+115 MGLIA
-120 LIAGLVIG
+120 LIAGLIIG
-128 VFGSQFMSVF
+128 IFGSQFMSVF

-153 FSPDAAVKSILY
+153 FSPDAAVKSSLY

-172 VIIFNTIAVSKYKLI
+172 VIIFNTITVSKYKLI

-198 FKIRSTRVAVLVF
+198 LKIRSTKLSVLVF

-222 ALILTNGIININHI
+222 ALVLKNGIININRI
-236 FLCSIILGTV
+236 FLWSIILGTA

-260 KLVQSN
+260 KLIQSN

-272 GLTMFVTRQLTS
+272 NLTMFVTRQLTS

-311 SMKNILSAD
+311 SMKNILSAN
-320 LKNTAPYDVSF
+320 LKETAPYDVSF
-331 YGSKEEGNH
+331 YGDGKENYK
-340 STIYESLPLS
+340 TIYESLPMS
-350 IKNIDAIRHEY
+350 IKGIDAISHEY
-361 SVLRGDLC
+361 SIYRGDLHY
-369 FKDLP
+369 KDFP
-374 VEESSLSFDMGTR
+374 VDYSSLSFDIGKR
-387 ALDFVMFSDYQKF
+387 GLDFVMFSDYQKF
-400 LEMQGKEKADFLENE
+400 LEMQGMEKADLPGNG
-415 YFIIASGDVYQQIA
+415 YFIVATGDVYLHTA
-429 QQFLDRNVTISL
+429 QQFLDRNVSISL
-441 GDNTLMPKGEVQN
+441 GGKTLQPKGKVQN

-464 IFVVNDTFSEIFHK
+464 TFVVNDGFSETLSK
-478 SSDPVLNITCKTE
+478 SPDQVLNMICKTG
-491 EGSKELQEKLKQYSN
+491 EGSKELQENLKQYSN

-517 YSSREEIYASSIAAK
+517 YSSREEIYASSLAMK

-549 CAAILAIQQLAQAA
+549 CAAILAIQQLAQAS

-590 LSYFLLPLMLGI
+590 LCYFLLPFILGI
-602 AHSIVGL
+602 VHSIVGL
-609 TAVNDLMK
+609 TAVNNVMM
-617 AFKRVT
+617 AFERVNV
-623 MMDSVLIPALF
+623 MDSVFIPALF
-634 ILVIYGIYFGLTYI
+634 IVFIYGVYFGLTYI
-648 GCKHILRRDHY
+648 GCKHILRRDQF

>member
-1 MLSKLV
+1 MLTKLV

-41 QEIMAVTEEVNAS
+41 QDIMVVTEILTDS
-54 MIALKKIL
+54 MIALRKIL
-62 SFISVFVAVILGF
+62 SVISVFVAVILGF

-93 IYMTLGMSKGKISS
+93 IYMTLGMSKGKISAILVS
-107 IFVFETFL
+107 ETFL
-115 MGLLA
+115 MGLIA
-120 LIAGLVIG
+120 LIAGLIIG

-153 FSPDAAVKSILY
+153 FSPDAAVKSSLY

-172 VIIFNTIAVSKYKLI
+172 VIIFNTITVSKYKLI

-198 FKIRSTRVAVLVF
+198 LKIRSTKLSVLVF

-222 ALILTNGIININHI
+222 LLVLKNGIININRI
-236 FLCSIILGTV
+236 FLWSIILGTA

-260 KLVQSN
+260 KLIQSN

-272 GLTMFVTRQLTS
+272 NLTMFVTRQLTS

-311 SMKNILSAD
+311 SMKNILSAN
-320 LKNTAPYDVSF
+320 LKETAPYDVSF
-331 YGSKEEGNH
+331 YGDGKGNYK
-340 STIYESLPLS
+340 TIYESLPMS
-350 IKNIDAIRHEY
+350 IKGIDAISHEY
-361 SVLRGDLC
+361 SIYRGDLHY
-369 FKDLP
+369 KDFP
-374 VEESSLSFDMGTR
+374 VDYSSLSFDIGKR
-387 ALDFVMFSDYQKF
+387 GLDFVMFSDYQKF
-400 LEMQGKEKADFLENE
+400 LEMQGMEKADLPGNG
-415 YFIIASGDVYQQIA
+415 YFIVATGDVYQHAA
-429 QQFLDRNVTISL
+429 QQFLDRNVSISL
-441 GDNTLMPKGEVQN
+441 GGKTLQPKGKVQN

-464 IFVVNDTFSEIFHK
+464 TFVVNDGFSETLSK
-478 SSDPVLNITCKTE
+478 SPDQVLNMICKTG
-491 EGSKELQEKLKQYSN
+491 EGSKELQENLKQYSN

-517 YSSREEIYASSIAAK
+517 YSSREEIYASSLAMK

-549 CAAILAIQQLAQAA
+549 CAAILAIQQLAQAS

-590 LSYFLLPLMLGI
+590 LCYFLLPFILGI
-602 AHSIVGL
+602 VHSIVGL
-609 TAVNDLMK
+609 TAVNNVMM
-617 AFKRVT
+617 AFERVNV
-623 MMDSVLIPALF
+623 MDSVFIPALF
-634 ILVIYGIYFGLTYI
+634 IVFIYGVYFGLTYI
-648 GCKHILRRDHY
+648 GCKHILRRDQY

>member
-1 MLSKLV
+1 MLTKLV

-41 QEIMAVTEEVNAS
+41 QNIMVVTEILTDS
-54 MIALKKIL
+54 MIALRKIL
-62 SFISVFVAVILGF
+62 SVISVFVAIILGF

-93 IYMTLGMSKGKISS
+93 IYMTLGMSKGKIST
-107 IFVFETFL
+107 ILVLETFL

-120 LIAGLVIG
+120 LIAGLFIG

-153 FSPDAAVKSILY
+153 FSPDAALKSILY

-198 FKIRSTRVAVLVF
+198 LKIRSTKLSVLVF

-222 ALILTNGIININHI
+222 ALVLKNGIININRI
-236 FLCSIILGTV
+236 FLLSIILGTA

-272 GLTMFVTRQLTS
+272 NLTMFVTRQLTS

-320 LKNTAPYDVSF
+320 LKETAPYDVSF
-331 YGSKEEGNH
+331 YGDGKGKYK
-340 STIYESLPLS
+340 TIYESLPLS
-350 IKNIDAIRHEY
+350 IKGIDAISHEY
-361 SVLRGDLC
+361 SIYRGDLHY
-369 FKDLP
+369 KDFP
-374 VEESSLSFDMGTR
+374 VDYSSLSFDIGKR
-387 ALDFVMFSDYQKF
+387 GLDFIMFSDYQKF
-400 LEMQGKEKADFLENE
+400 LEMQGMEKADLPGNG
-415 YFIIASGDVYQQIA
+415 YFIIASGDVYQHIA

-441 GDNTLMPKGEVQN
+441 GGKTLQPKGEVQN

-464 IFVVNDTFSEIFHK
+464 TFVVNDGFSETLNK
-478 SSDPVLNITCKTE
+478 SPDQVLNMICKTG
-491 EGSKELQEKLKQYSN
+491 EGSKELQENLNQYSN

-517 YSSREEIYASSIAAK
+517 YSSREEIYASSLAMK

-549 CAAILAIQQLAQAA
+549 CAAILAIQQLAQAS

-590 LSYFLLPLMLGI
+590 LCYFLLPFILGI
-602 AHSIVGL
+602 VHSIVGL
-609 TAVNDLMK
+609 TAVNNVMM
-617 AFKRVT
+617 AFERVNV
-623 MMDSVLIPALF
+623 MDSVLIPALF
-634 ILVIYGIYFGLTYI
+634 IVIIYGVYFGLTYI
-648 GCKHILRRDHY
+648 GCKHILRRDQF

>member
-1 MLSKLV
+1 MLTKLV

-41 QEIMAVTEEVNAS
+41 QDIMVVTEILTDS
-54 MIALKKIL
+54 MIALRKIL
-62 SFISVFVAVILGF
+62 SVISVFVAVILGF

-93 IYMTLGMSKGKISS
+93 IYMTLGMSKGKISA
-107 IFVFETFL
+107 ILVFETFL

-120 LIAGLVIG
+120 LIAGLIIG

-198 FKIRSTRVAVLVF
+198 LKIRSTKLSVLVF

-222 ALILTNGIININHI
+222 ALVLKNGIININRI
-236 FLCSIILGTV
+236 FLWSIILGTA

-272 GLTMFVTRQLTS
+272 NLTMFVTRQLTS

-311 SMKNILSAD
+311 SMKNILTAD
-320 LKNTAPYDVSF
+320 LKETAPYDVSF
-331 YGSKEEGNH
+331 YGDGKGNYK
-340 STIYESLPLS
+340 TIYESLPLS
-350 IKNIDAIRHEY
+350 IKGIDAISHEY
-361 SVLRGDLC
+361 SIYRGDLHY
-369 FKDLP
+369 KDFP
-374 VEESSLSFDMGTR
+374 VDYSSLSFDIGKR
-387 ALDFVMFSDYQKF
+387 GLDFVMFSDYQKF
-400 LEMQGKEKADFLENE
+400 LEMQGMEKTDLPGNG
-415 YFIIASGDVYQQIA
+415 YFIIASGDVYQHIA

-441 GDNTLMPKGEVQN
+441 GGKTLQPKGEVQN

-464 IFVVNDTFSEIFHK
+464 TFVVNDGFSETLNK
-478 SSDPVLNITCKTE
+478 SPDQVLNMICKTG
-491 EGSKELQEKLKQYSN
+491 EGSKELQENLNQYSN

-517 YSSREEIYASSIAAK
+517 YSSREEIYASSLAMK

-549 CAAILAIQQLAQAA
+549 CAAILAIQQLAQAS

-590 LSYFLLPLMLGI
+590 LCYFLLPFILGI
-602 AHSIVGL
+602 VHSIVGL
-609 TAVNDLMK
+609 TAVNNVMM
-617 AFKRVT
+617 AFERVNV
-623 MMDSVLIPALF
+623 MDSVFIPALF
-634 ILVIYGIYFGLTYI
+634 IVLIYGVYFGLTYI
-648 GCKHILRRDHY
+648 GCKHILRRDQY

>member
-1 MLSKLV
+1 MLTKLV

-41 QEIMAVTEEVNAS
+41 QDIMVVTEILTDS
-54 MIALKKIL
+54 MIALRKIL
-62 SFISVFVAVILGF
+62 SVISVFVAVILGF

-93 IYMTLGMSKGKISS
+93 IYMTLGMSKGKISA
-107 IFVFETFL
+107 ILVFETFL

-120 LIAGLVIG
+120 LIAGLIIG

-198 FKIRSTRVAVLVF
+198 LKIRSTKLSVLVF

-222 ALILTNGIININHI
+222 ALVLKNGIININRI
-236 FLCSIILGTV
+236 FLWSIILGTA

-272 GLTMFVTRQLTS
+272 NLTMFVTRQLTS

-311 SMKNILSAD
+311 SMKNILTAD
-320 LKNTAPYDVSF
+320 LKETAPYDVSF
-331 YGSKEEGNH
+331 YGDGKGNYK
-340 STIYESLPLS
+340 TIYESLPLS
-350 IKNIDAIRHEY
+350 IKGIDAISHEY
-361 SVLRGDLC
+361 SIYRGDLHY
-369 FKDLP
+369 KDFP
-374 VEESSLSFDMGTR
+374 VDYSSLSFDIGKR
-387 ALDFVMFSDYQKF
+387 GLDFVMFSDYQKF
-400 LEMQGKEKADFLENE
+400 LEMQGMEKADLPGNG
-415 YFIIASGDVYQQIA
+415 YFIIASGDVYQHIA

-441 GDNTLMPKGEVQN
+441 GGKTLQPKGEVQN

-464 IFVVNDTFSEIFHK
+464 TFVVNDGFSETLNK
-478 SSDPVLNITCKTE
+478 SPDQVLNMICKTG
-491 EGSKELQEKLKQYSN
+491 EGSKELQENLNQYSN

-517 YSSREEIYASSIAAK
+517 YSSREEIYASSLAMK

-549 CAAILAIQQLAQAA
+549 CAAILAIQQLAQAS

-590 LSYFLLPLMLGI
+590 LCYFLLPFILGI
-602 AHSIVGL
+602 VHSIVGL
-609 TAVNDLMK
+609 TAVNNVMM
-617 AFKRVT
+617 AFERVNV
-623 MMDSVLIPALF
+623 MDSVFIPALF
-634 ILVIYGIYFGLTYI
+634 IVLIYGVYFGLTYI
-648 GCKHILRRDHY
+648 GCKHILRRDQY

>member
-1 MLSKLV
+1 MLTKLV

-41 QEIMAVTEEVNAS
+41 QDIMVVTEILTDS
-54 MIALKKIL
+54 MIALRKIL
-62 SFISVFVAVILGF
+62 SVISVFVAIILGF

-93 IYMTLGMSKGKISS
+93 IYMTLGMSKGKIST
-107 IFVFETFL
+107 ILVLETFL

-120 LIAGLVIG
+120 LIAGLLIG

-153 FSPDAAVKSILY
+153 FSPDAALKSILY

-198 FKIRSTRVAVLVF
+198 LKIRSTKLSVFVF
-211 LVSIVF
+211 LVSIIF

-222 ALILTNGIININHI
+222 VLVLKNGIMNINRI
-236 FLCSIILGTV
+236 FFWSIILGMAGT
-246 GSLLFFFSLSGILT
+246 LLFFFSLSGILT

-266 KKLYYK
+266 KKLYYRN
-272 GLTMFVTRQLTS
+272 LTMFVTRQLTS

-320 LKNTAPYDVSF
+320 LKETAPYDVSF
-331 YGSKEEGNH
+331 YANGEADQG
-340 STIYESLPLS
+340 TIYESLPLS
-350 IKNIDAIRHEY
+350 IKGIDAIGHEY
-361 SVLRGDLC
+361 SIYRGDLHY
-369 FKDLP
+369 KDFP
-374 VEESSLSFDMGTR
+374 VDYSSLSFDIGKRT
-387 ALDFVMFSDYQKF
+387 LDFVMYSDYQKF
-400 LEMQGKEKADFLENE
+400 LEMQGKEKIDLPGNG
-415 YFIIASGDVYQQIA
+415 YFIIATGDVYQHIA
-429 QQFLDRNVTISL
+429 QQLLDKNVTITL
-441 GDNTLMPKGEVQN
+441 GGNTLQPKGEVQN

-464 IFVVNDTFSEIFHK
+464 TFVVNDGFSKILNK
-478 SSDPVLNITCKTE
+478 SSDLVLNMVCITE
-491 EGSKELQEKLKQYSN
+491 EGSKELQETLIEYRN
-506 SEDYQE
+506 SEDYQNRD
-512 KGFWY
+512 FWY
-517 YSSREEIYASSIAAK
+517 YSSREEIYTSSLALK

-549 CAAILAIQQLAQAA
+549 CAAILAIQQLAQAS

-574 LGAEKKMLDRA
+574 LGAEKKMLERA
-585 LFVQI
+585 LFIQI
-590 LSYFLLPLMLGI
+590 LCYFLLPFMLGI
-602 AHSIVGL
+602 VHSIVGL
-609 TAVNDLMK
+609 IAVNDVMM
-617 AFKRVT
+617 AFERVNV
-623 MMDSVLIPALF
+623 MNSVLIPALF
-634 ILVIYGIYFGLTYI
+634 IIFIYGIYFGLTYI
-648 GCKHILRRDHY
+648 GCKHILRRDQF

>member
-41 QEIMAVTEEVNAS
+41 QEIMAVTEEVSAS

-331 YGSKEEGNH
+331 YGSKEEGNQ

-361 SVLRGDLC
+361 SVFRGDHR

-429 QQFLDRNVTISL
+429 QQFLDSNVTISL

-478 SSDPVLNITCKTE
+478 SSDHVLNITCKTE

-617 AFKRVT
+617 GFKRVN

>member
-1 MLSKLV
+1 MLTKIV

-41 QEIMAVTEEVNAS
+41 QDIMVVTEILTDS
-54 MIALKKIL
+54 MIALRKIL
-62 SFISVFVAVILGF
+62 SVISVFVAIILGF

-93 IYMTLGMSKGKISS
+93 IYMTLGMSKGKIST
-107 IFVFETFL
+107 ILVLETFL

-120 LIAGLVIG
+120 LIAGLLIG

-153 FSPDAAVKSILY
+153 FSPDAALKSILY

-198 FKIRSTRVAVLVF
+198 LKIRSTKLSVFVF
-211 LVSIVF
+211 LVSIIF

-222 ALILTNGIININHI
+222 VLVLKNGIMNINRI
-236 FLCSIILGTV
+236 FFWSIILGMAGT
-246 GSLLFFFSLSGILT
+246 LLFFFSLSGILT

-266 KKLYYK
+266 KKLYYRN
-272 GLTMFVTRQLTS
+272 LTMFVTRQLTS

-320 LKNTAPYDVSF
+320 LKETAPYDVSF
-331 YGSKEEGNH
+331 YANGEGDQE
-340 STIYESLPLS
+340 TIYESLPLS
-350 IKNIDAIRHEY
+350 IKGIDAIGHEY
-361 SVLRGDLC
+361 SIYRGDLHY
-369 FKDLP
+369 KDFP
-374 VEESSLSFDMGTR
+374 VDYSSLSFDIGKRT
-387 ALDFVMFSDYQKF
+387 LDFVMYSDYQKF
-400 LEMQGKEKADFLENE
+400 LEMQGKEKIDLPGNG
-415 YFIIASGDVYQQIA
+415 YFIIATGDVYQHIA
-429 QQFLDRNVTISL
+429 QQLLDKNVTITL
-441 GDNTLMPKGEVQN
+441 GGNTLQPKGEVQN

-464 IFVVNDTFSEIFHK
+464 TFVVNDGFSKILNK
-478 SSDPVLNITCKTE
+478 SSDLVLNMVCITE
-491 EGSKELQEKLKQYSN
+491 EGSKELQETLIEYRN
-506 SEDYQE
+506 SEDYQNRD
-512 KGFWY
+512 FWY
-517 YSSREEIYASSIAAK
+517 YSSREEIYTSSLALK

-549 CAAILAIQQLAQAA
+549 CAAILAIQQLAQAS

-574 LGAEKKMLDRA
+574 LGAEKKMLERA
-585 LFVQI
+585 LFIQI
-590 LSYFLLPLMLGI
+590 LCYFLLPFMLGI
-602 AHSIVGL
+602 VHSIVGL
-609 TAVNDLMK
+609 IAVNDVMM
-617 AFKRVT
+617 AFERVNV
-623 MMDSVLIPALF
+623 MNSVLIPALF
-634 ILVIYGIYFGLTYI
+634 IIFIYGIYFGLTYI
-648 GCKHILRRDHY
+648 GCKHILRRDQF

>member
-1 MLSKLV
+1 MLTKLV

-41 QEIMAVTEEVNAS
+41 QNIMVVTEILTDS
-54 MIALKKIL
+54 MIALRKIL
-62 SFISVFVAVILGF
+62 SVISVFVAIILGF

-93 IYMTLGMSKGKISS
+93 IYMTLGMSKGKIST
-107 IFVFETFL
+107 ILVLETFL

-120 LIAGLVIG
+120 LIAGLFIG
-128 VFGSQFMSVF
+128 IFGSQFMSVF

-153 FSPDAAVKSILY
+153 FSPDAALKSILY

-198 FKIRSTRVAVLVF
+198 LKIRSTKLSVLVF

-222 ALILTNGIININHI
+222 ALVLKNGIININRI
-236 FLCSIILGTV
+236 FLWSIILGTA

-260 KLVQSN
+260 KLIQSN

-272 GLTMFVTRQLTS
+272 NLTMFVTRQLTS

-320 LKNTAPYDVSF
+320 LKETAPYDVSF
-331 YGSKEEGNH
+331 YGDGKGNYK
-340 STIYESLPLS
+340 TIYESLPLS
-350 IKNIDAIRHEY
+350 IKGIDAISHEY
-361 SVLRGDLC
+361 SIYRGDLHY
-369 FKDLP
+369 KDFP
-374 VEESSLSFDMGTR
+374 VDYSSLSFDIGKR
-387 ALDFVMFSDYQKF
+387 GLDFIMFSDYQKF
-400 LEMQGKEKADFLENE
+400 LEMQGMEKADLPGNG
-415 YFIIASGDVYQQIA
+415 YFIIASGDVYQHIA
-429 QQFLDRNVTISL
+429 LQFLDRNVTISL
-441 GDNTLMPKGEVQN
+441 GGKTLQPKGEVQN

-464 IFVVNDTFSEIFHK
+464 TFVVNDGFSETLNK
-478 SSDPVLNITCKTE
+478 STDQVLNMICKTG
-491 EGSKELQEKLKQYSN
+491 EGSKELQENLNQYSN

-517 YSSREEIYASSIAAK
+517 YSSREEIYASSLAMK

-574 LGAEKKMLDRA
+574 LGAEKNMLDRA

-590 LSYFLLPLMLGI
+590 LCYFLLPFILGI
-602 AHSIVGL
+602 VHSIVGL
-609 TAVNDLMK
+609 TAVNNVMM
-617 AFKRVT
+617 AFERVNV
-623 MMDSVLIPALF
+623 MDSVLIPALF
-634 ILVIYGIYFGLTYI
+634 IVFIYGVYFGLTYI
-648 GCKHILRRDHY
+648 GCKHILRRDQY

>member
-1 MLSKLV
+1 MLTKLV

-41 QEIMAVTEEVNAS
+41 KEIMVVTEILTDS
-54 MIALKKIL
+54 MIALRKIL
-62 SFISVFVAVILGF
+62 SVISVFVAVILGF

-93 IYMTLGMSKGKISS
+93 IYMTLGMSKGKISA
-107 IFVFETFL
+107 ILVLETFL

-120 LIAGLVIG
+120 LIAGLILG

-172 VIIFNTIAVSKYKLI
+172 VIIFNTIAVNKYKLI

-198 FKIRSTRVAVLVF
+198 LKIRRTKLSVLVF

-222 ALILTNGIININHI
+222 GLVLKNGIININRI
-236 FLCSIILGTV
+236 FLWSIILGIAGT
-246 GSLLFFFSLSGILT
+246 LLFFFSLSGILT
-260 KLVQSN
+260 KLIQSN
-266 KKLYYK
+266 RKLYYK
-272 GLTMFVTRQLTS
+272 NLTMFVTRQLTS

-320 LKNTAPYDVSF
+320 LKETAPYDVSF
-331 YGSKEEGNH
+331 YGDGKGNH
-340 STIYESLPLS
+340 KTIYESLPLS
-350 IKNIDAIRHEY
+350 IKGIDAISHEY
-361 SVLRGDLC
+361 SIYRGDLH
-369 FKDLP
+369 FKDYP
-374 VEESSLSFDMGTR
+374 VDYSSLSFDIGKR
-387 ALDFVMFSDYQKF
+387 GVDFVMFSDFQKF
-400 LEMQGKEKADFLENE
+400 IEMQGKEKNDLPGNG
-415 YFIIASGDVYQQIA
+415 YFIIATGDVYLHIA
-429 QQFLDRNVTISL
+429 QQFLDRNVTITL
-441 GDNTLMPKGEVQN
+441 GGKTLQPKGEVQN

-464 IFVVNDTFSEIFHK
+464 TFVVDDGFSEILDK
-478 SSDPVLNITCKTE
+478 SPDQVLNMICKTG
-491 EGSKELQEKLKQYSN
+491 EGSKELQEKLIQYRN

-517 YSSREEIYASSIAAK
+517 YSSRDEIYASSLAMK

-549 CAAILAIQQLAQAA
+549 CAAILAIQQLAQAS

-590 LSYFLLPLMLGI
+590 LCYFLLPFILGI
-602 AHSIVGL
+602 VHSIVGL
-609 TAVNDLMK
+609 TAVNDVMM
-617 AFKRVT
+617 AFERVNV
-623 MMDSVLIPALF
+623 MDSVLIPALF
-634 ILVIYGIYFGLTYI
+634 IVFIYGVYFGLTYI
-648 GCKHILRRDHY
+648 GCKHILRRDQY

>member
-1 MLSKLV
+1 MLTKLV

-41 QEIMAVTEEVNAS
+41 QDIMVVTEILTDS
-54 MIALKKIL
+54 MIALRKIL
-62 SFISVFVAVILGF
+62 SVISVFVAVILGF

-93 IYMTLGMSKGKISS
+93 IYMTLGMSKGKISAILVS
-107 IFVFETFL
+107 ETFL
-115 MGLLA
+115 MGLIA
-120 LIAGLVIG
+120 LIAGLIIG
-128 VFGSQFMSVF
+128 IFGSQFMSVF

-153 FSPDAAVKSILY
+153 FSPDAAVKSSLY

-172 VIIFNTIAVSKYKLI
+172 VIIFNTITVSKYKLI

-198 FKIRSTRVAVLVF
+198 LKIRSTKLSVLVF

-222 ALILTNGIININHI
+222 ALVLKNGIININRI
-236 FLCSIILGTV
+236 FLWSIILGTA

-260 KLVQSN
+260 KLIQSN

-272 GLTMFVTRQLTS
+272 NLTMFVTRQLTS

-311 SMKNILSAD
+311 SMKNILSAN
-320 LKNTAPYDVSF
+320 LKETAPYDVSF
-331 YGSKEEGNH
+331 YGDGKENYK
-340 STIYESLPLS
+340 TIYESLPMS
-350 IKNIDAIRHEY
+350 IKGIDAISHEY
-361 SVLRGDLC
+361 SIYRGDLHY
-369 FKDLP
+369 KDFP
-374 VEESSLSFDMGTR
+374 VDYSSLSFDIGKR
-387 ALDFVMFSDYQKF
+387 GLDFVMFSDYQKF
-400 LEMQGKEKADFLENE
+400 LEMQGMEKADLPGNG
-415 YFIIASGDVYQQIA
+415 YFIVATGDVYLHTA
-429 QQFLDRNVTISL
+429 QQFLDRNVSISL
-441 GDNTLMPKGEVQN
+441 GGKTLQPKGKVQN

-464 IFVVNDTFSEIFHK
+464 TFVVNDGFSETLSK
-478 SSDPVLNITCKTE
+478 SPDQVLNMICKTG
-491 EGSKELQEKLKQYSN
+491 EGSKELQENLKQYSN

-517 YSSREEIYASSIAAK
+517 YSSREEIYASSLAMK

-549 CAAILAIQQLAQAA
+549 CAAILAIQQLAQAS

-590 LSYFLLPLMLGI
+590 LCYFLLPFILGI
-602 AHSIVGL
+602 VHSIVGL
-609 TAVNDLMK
+609 TAVNNVMM
-617 AFKRVT
+617 AFERVNV
-623 MMDSVLIPALF
+623 MDSVFIPALF
-634 ILVIYGIYFGLTYI
+634 IVFIYGVYFGLTYI
-648 GCKHILRRDHY
+648 GCKHILRRDQF

>member
-1 MLSKLV
+1 VLTKLV

-41 QEIMAVTEEVNAS
+41 QDIMVVTEILTDS
-54 MIALKKIL
+54 MIALRKIL
-62 SFISVFVAVILGF
+62 SVISVFVAVILGF

-93 IYMTLGMSKGKISS
+93 IYMTLGMSKGKISA
-107 IFVFETFL
+107 ILVFETFL

-120 LIAGLVIG
+120 LIAGLIIG

-198 FKIRSTRVAVLVF
+198 LKIRSTKLSVLVF

-222 ALILTNGIININHI
+222 ALVLKNGIININSI
-236 FLCSIILGTV
+236 FLWSIILGTT

-260 KLVQSN
+260 KLIQSN

-272 GLTMFVTRQLTS
+272 NLTMFVTRQLTS

-320 LKNTAPYDVSF
+320 LKETAPYDVSF
-331 YGSKEEGNH
+331 YGDGKGNNK
-340 STIYESLPLS
+340 TIYESLPLS
-350 IKNIDAIRHEY
+350 IKGIDAISHEY
-361 SVLRGDLC
+361 SIYRGDLHY
-369 FKDLP
+369 KDFP
-374 VEESSLSFDMGTR
+374 VDYSSLSFDIGKR
-387 ALDFVMFSDYQKF
+387 SLDFVMFSDYQKF
-400 LEMQGKEKADFLENE
+400 LEMQGMEKADLPGNG
-415 YFIIASGDVYQQIA
+415 YFIIASGDVYQHIA

-441 GDNTLMPKGEVQN
+441 GGKTLQPKGEVQN

-464 IFVVNDTFSEIFHK
+464 TFVVNDGFSETLSK
-478 SSDPVLNITCKTE
+478 SPDQVLNMICKTG
-491 EGSKELQEKLKQYSN
+491 EGSKELQENLNQYSN

-517 YSSREEIYASSIAAK
+517 YSSREEIYASSLAMK

-549 CAAILAIQQLAQAA
+549 CAAILAIQQLAQAS

-590 LSYFLLPLMLGI
+590 LCYFLLPFILGI
-602 AHSIVGL
+602 VHSIVGL
-609 TAVNDLMK
+609 TAVNNVMM
-617 AFKRVT
+617 AFERVNV
-623 MMDSVLIPALF
+623 MDSVFIPALF
-634 ILVIYGIYFGLTYI
+634 IVFIYGIYFGLTYI
-648 GCKHILRRDHY
+648 GCKHILRRDQY

>member
-1 MLSKLV
+1 MLTKLV

-41 QEIMAVTEEVNAS
+41 QDIMVVTEILTDS
-54 MIALKKIL
+54 MIALRKIL
-62 SFISVFVAVILGF
+62 SVISVFVAVILGF

-93 IYMTLGMSKGKISS
+93 IYMTLGMSKGKISAILVS
-107 IFVFETFL
+107 ETFL
-115 MGLLA
+115 MGLIA
-120 LIAGLVIG
+120 LIAGLIIG

-153 FSPDAAVKSILY
+153 FSPDAAVKSSLY

-172 VIIFNTIAVSKYKLI
+172 VIIFNTITVSKYKLI

-198 FKIRSTRVAVLVF
+198 LKIRSTKLSVLVF

-222 ALILTNGIININHI
+222 ALVLKNGIININRI
-236 FLCSIILGTV
+236 FLWSIILGTA

-260 KLVQSN
+260 KLIQSN

-272 GLTMFVTRQLTS
+272 NLTMFVTRQLTS

-311 SMKNILSAD
+311 SMKNILSAN
-320 LKNTAPYDVSF
+320 LKETAPYDVSF
-331 YGSKEEGNH
+331 YGDGKGNYK
-340 STIYESLPLS
+340 TIYESLPMS
-350 IKNIDAIRHEY
+350 IKGIDAISHEY
-361 SVLRGDLC
+361 SIYRGDLHY
-369 FKDLP
+369 KDFP
-374 VEESSLSFDMGTR
+374 VDYSSLSFDIGKR
-387 ALDFVMFSDYQKF
+387 GLDFVMFSDYQKF
-400 LEMQGKEKADFLENE
+400 LEMQGMEKADLPGNG
-415 YFIIASGDVYQQIA
+415 YFIVATGDVYQHAA
-429 QQFLDRNVTISL
+429 QQFLDRNVSISL
-441 GDNTLMPKGEVQN
+441 GGKTLQPKGKVQN

-464 IFVVNDTFSEIFHK
+464 TFVVNDGFSETLDK
-478 SSDPVLNITCKTE
+478 SPDQVLNMVCKTG
-491 EGSKELQEKLKQYSN
+491 EGSKKLQENLNQYSN

-517 YSSREEIYASSIAAK
+517 YSSREEIYASSLAMK

-549 CAAILAIQQLAQAA
+549 CAAILAIQQLAQAS

-590 LSYFLLPLMLGI
+590 LCYFLLPFILGI
-602 AHSIVGL
+602 VHSIVGL
-609 TAVNDLMK
+609 TAVNNVMM
-617 AFKRVT
+617 AFERVNV
-623 MMDSVLIPALF
+623 MDSVFIPALF
-634 ILVIYGIYFGLTYI
+634 IVFIYGVYFGLTYI
-648 GCKHILRRDHY
+648 GCKHILRRDQY

>member
-1 MLSKLV
+1 MLTKLV

-41 QEIMAVTEEVNAS
+41 QDIMVVTEIVSDS

-62 SFISVFVAVILGF
+62 SVISVFVAVILGF
-75 LIVYANSFFI
+75 LIIYANSFFI

-93 IYMTLGMSKGKISS
+93 IYMTLGMSKGKISA
-107 IFVFETFL
+107 ILVLETFL

-120 LIAGLVIG
+120 LIAGLVTG

-153 FSPDAAVKSILY
+153 FSPDAAVKSIFY

-172 VIIFNTIAVSKYKLI
+172 VIIFNTIAISKYKLI

-198 FKIRSTRVAVLVF
+198 LKIRSTRLSVLIF
-211 LVSIVF
+211 LISIIF

-222 ALILTNGIININHI
+222 VLVLKNGIININQI
-236 FLCSIILGTV
+236 FLCSILLGTV

-272 GLTMFVTRQLTS
+272 NLTMFVTRQLTS

-320 LKNTAPYDVSF
+320 LKKTAPYDVSF
-331 YGSKEEGNH
+331 YGSNEEGNH
-340 STIYESLPLS
+340 GTIYENLPLS
-350 IKNIDAIRHEY
+350 IKSIDAISHEY
-361 SVLRGDLC
+361 SIYRGDLRY
-369 FKDLP
+369 KDLP
-374 VEESSLSFDMGTR
+374 IEYSSLSFDMGKR
-387 ALDFVMFSDYQKF
+387 VLDFVMFSDYQKF
-400 LEMQGKEKADFLENE
+400 LEMQGKEKNDLPGNE
-415 YFIIASGDVYQQIA
+415 YFIIASGDIYQDIA
-429 QQFLDRNVTISL
+429 QQFLDKKITISL
-441 GDNTLMPKGEVQN
+441 GDKTLQSKGEIQN

-464 IFVVNDTFSEIFHK
+464 TFVVNDGFAEILHQ
-478 SSDPVLNITCKTE
+478 SPDHVLNMVCRSG
-491 EGSKELQEKLKQYSN
+491 EGSKKLQEKLNEYSN

-512 KGFWY
+512 RSFWY
-517 YSSREEIYASSIAAK
+517 YSSREDIYASSIAMK

-574 LGAEKKMLDRA
+574 LGAEKKMLDNA

-590 LSYFLLPLMLGI
+590 LCYFLLPFILGI

-609 TAVNDLMK
+609 TAVNDVMK
-617 AFKRVT
+617 AFGRVNV
-623 MMDSVLIPALF
+623 MDTVLIPALF
-634 ILVIYGIYFGLTYI
+634 IVVIYGVYFGLTYM
-648 GCKHILRRDHY
+648 GCKHILRKDHY

>member
-1 MLSKLV
+1 VLTKLV

-41 QEIMAVTEEVNAS
+41 QDIMVVTEILTDS
-54 MIALKKIL
+54 MIALRKIL
-62 SFISVFVAVILGF
+62 SVISVFVAVILGF

-93 IYMTLGMSKGKISS
+93 IYMTLGMSKGKISA
-107 IFVFETFL
+107 ILVFETFL

-120 LIAGLVIG
+120 LIAGLIIG

-198 FKIRSTRVAVLVF
+198 LKIRSTKLSVLVF

-222 ALILTNGIININHI
+222 ALVLKNGIININSI
-236 FLCSIILGTV
+236 FLWSIILGTT

-260 KLVQSN
+260 KLIQSN

-272 GLTMFVTRQLTS
+272 NLTMFVTRQLTS

-320 LKNTAPYDVSF
+320 LKETAPYDVSF
-331 YGSKEEGNH
+331 YGDGKGNNK
-340 STIYESLPLS
+340 TIYESLPLS
-350 IKNIDAIRHEY
+350 IKGIDAISHEY
-361 SVLRGDLC
+361 SIYRGDLHY
-369 FKDLP
+369 KDFP
-374 VEESSLSFDMGTR
+374 VDYSSLSFDIGKR
-387 ALDFVMFSDYQKF
+387 SLDFVMFSDYQKF
-400 LEMQGKEKADFLENE
+400 LEMQGMEKADLPGNG
-415 YFIIASGDVYQQIA
+415 YFIIASGDVYQHIA

-441 GDNTLMPKGEVQN
+441 GGKTLQPKGEVQN

-464 IFVVNDTFSEIFHK
+464 TFVVNDGFSETLSK
-478 SSDPVLNITCKTE
+478 SPDQVLNMICKTG
-491 EGSKELQEKLKQYSN
+491 EGSKELQENLNQYSN

-517 YSSREEIYASSIAAK
+517 YSSREEIYASSLAMK

-549 CAAILAIQQLAQAA
+549 CAAILAIQQLAQAS

-590 LSYFLLPLMLGI
+590 LCYFLLPFILGI
-602 AHSIVGL
+602 VHSIVGL
-609 TAVNDLMK
+609 TAVNNVMM
-617 AFKRVT
+617 AFERVNVL
-623 MMDSVLIPALF
+623 DSVFIPALF
-634 ILVIYGIYFGLTYI
+634 IVFIYGIYFGLTYI
-648 GCKHILRRDHY
+648 GCKHILRRDQY

>member
-1 MLSKLV
+1 MLTKLV

-41 QEIMAVTEEVNAS
+41 QDIMVVTEILTDS
-54 MIALKKIL
+54 MIALRKIL
-62 SFISVFVAVILGF
+62 SVISVFVAVILGF

-93 IYMTLGMSKGKISS
+93 IYMTLGMSKGKISA
-107 IFVFETFL
+107 ILVFETFL

-120 LIAGLVIG
+120 LIAGLIIG

-198 FKIRSTRVAVLVF
+198 LKIRSTKLSVLVF

-222 ALILTNGIININHI
+222 ALVLKNGIININRI
-236 FLCSIILGTV
+236 FLWSIILGTA

-272 GLTMFVTRQLTS
+272 NLTMFVTRQLTS

-320 LKNTAPYDVSF
+320 LKETAPYDVSF
-331 YGSKEEGNH
+331 YGDGKGNYK
-340 STIYESLPLS
+340 TIYESLPLS
-350 IKNIDAIRHEY
+350 IKGIDTISHEY
-361 SVLRGDLC
+361 SIYRGDLHY
-369 FKDLP
+369 KDFP
-374 VEESSLSFDMGTR
+374 VDYSSLSFDIGKR
-387 ALDFVMFSDYQKF
+387 GLDFVMFSDYQKF
-400 LEMQGKEKADFLENE
+400 LDMQGIEKADLPGNG
-415 YFIIASGDVYQQIA
+415 YFIIASGDVYQHIA

-441 GDNTLMPKGEVQN
+441 GGKTLQPKGEVQN

-464 IFVVNDTFSEIFHK
+464 TFVVNDGFSETLNK
-478 SSDPVLNITCKTE
+478 SPDQVLNMICKTG
-491 EGSKELQEKLKQYSN
+491 EGSKELQENLNQYSN

-517 YSSREEIYASSIAAK
+517 YSSREEIYASSLAMK

-549 CAAILAIQQLAQAA
+549 CAAILAIQQLAQAS

-590 LSYFLLPLMLGI
+590 LCYFLLPFILGI
-602 AHSIVGL
+602 VHSIVGL
-609 TAVNDLMK
+609 TAVNNVMM
-617 AFKRVT
+617 AFERVNV
-623 MMDSVLIPALF
+623 MDSVFIPALF
-634 ILVIYGIYFGLTYI
+634 IVFIYGVYFGLTYI
-648 GCKHILRRDHY
+648 GCKHILRRDQY

>member
-1 MLSKLV
+1 VLTKLV

-41 QEIMAVTEEVNAS
+41 QDIMVVTEILTDS
-54 MIALKKIL
+54 MIALRKIL
-62 SFISVFVAVILGF
+62 SVISVFVAVILGF

-93 IYMTLGMSKGKISS
+93 IYMTLGMSKGKISA
-107 IFVFETFL
+107 ILVFETFL

-120 LIAGLVIG
+120 LIAGLIIG

-198 FKIRSTRVAVLVF
+198 LKIRSTKLSVLVF

-222 ALILTNGIININHI
+222 ALVLKNGIININRI
-236 FLCSIILGTV
+236 FLWSIILGTA

-272 GLTMFVTRQLTS
+272 NLTMFVTRQLTS

-311 SMKNILSAD
+311 SMKNILTAD
-320 LKNTAPYDVSF
+320 LKETAPYDVSF
-331 YGSKEEGNH
+331 YGDGKGNYK
-340 STIYESLPLS
+340 TIYESLPLS
-350 IKNIDAIRHEY
+350 IKGIDAISHEY
-361 SVLRGDLC
+361 SIYRGDLHY
-369 FKDLP
+369 KDFP
-374 VEESSLSFDMGTR
+374 VDYSSLSFDIGKR
-387 ALDFVMFSDYQKF
+387 GLDFVMFSDYQKF
-400 LEMQGKEKADFLENE
+400 LEMQGMEKADLPGNG
-415 YFIIASGDVYQQIA
+415 YFIIASGDVYQHIA

-441 GDNTLMPKGEVQN
+441 GGKTLQPKGEVQN

-464 IFVVNDTFSEIFHK
+464 TFVVNDGFSETLNK
-478 SSDPVLNITCKTE
+478 SPDQVLNMICKTG
-491 EGSKELQEKLKQYSN
+491 EGSKELQENLNQYSN

-517 YSSREEIYASSIAAK
+517 YSSREEIYASSLAMK

-549 CAAILAIQQLAQAA
+549 CAAILAIQQLAQAS

-590 LSYFLLPLMLGI
+590 LCYFLLPFILGI
-602 AHSIVGL
+602 VHSIVGL
-609 TAVNDLMK
+609 TAVNNVMM
-617 AFKRVT
+617 AFERVNV
-623 MMDSVLIPALF
+623 MDSVFIPALF
-634 ILVIYGIYFGLTYI
+634 IVFIYGVYFGLTYI
-648 GCKHILRRDHY
+648 GCKHILRRDQY

>member
-1 MLSKLV
+1 MLTKLV

-41 QEIMAVTEEVNAS
+41 QDIMVVTEMLTDS
-54 MIALKKIL
+54 MIALRKIL
-62 SFISVFVAVILGF
+62 SVISVFVAIILGF

-93 IYMTLGMSKGKISS
+93 IYMTLGMNKGKIST
-107 IFVFETFL
+107 ILVLETFL

-120 LIAGLVIG
+120 LIAGLLIG

-153 FSPDAAVKSILY
+153 FSPDAALKSILY

-172 VIIFNTIAVSKYKLI
+172 VIIFNTIVVSKYKLI

-198 FKIRSTRVAVLVF
+198 LKIRSTKLSVFVF
-211 LVSIVF
+211 LVSIIF

-222 ALILTNGIININHI
+222 VLVLKNGIMNINRI
-236 FLCSIILGTV
+236 FFWSIILGMAGT
-246 GSLLFFFSLSGILT
+246 LLFFFSLSGILT

-266 KKLYYK
+266 KKLYYRN
-272 GLTMFVTRQLTS
+272 LTMFVTRQLTS

-320 LKNTAPYDVSF
+320 LKETAPYDVSF
-331 YGSKEEGNH
+331 YANGEEDQG
-340 STIYESLPLS
+340 TIYESLPLS
-350 IKNIDAIRHEY
+350 IKGIDAIGHEY
-361 SVLRGDLC
+361 SIYRGDLHY
-369 FKDLP
+369 KDFP
-374 VEESSLSFDMGTR
+374 VDYSSLSFDIGKRT
-387 ALDFVMFSDYQKF
+387 LDFVMYSDYQKF
-400 LEMQGKEKADFLENE
+400 LEMQGKEKIDLPGNG
-415 YFIIASGDVYQQIA
+415 YFIIATGDVYQHIA
-429 QQFLDRNVTISL
+429 QQLLDKNVTITL
-441 GDNTLMPKGEVQN
+441 GGNTLQPKGEVQN

-464 IFVVNDTFSEIFHK
+464 TFVVNDGFSKILNK
-478 SSDPVLNITCKTE
+478 SSDLVLNMVCITE
-491 EGSKELQEKLKQYSN
+491 EGSKELQETLIEYRN
-506 SEDYQE
+506 SEDYQNRD
-512 KGFWY
+512 FWY
-517 YSSREEIYASSIAAK
+517 YSSREEIYTSSLALK

-549 CAAILAIQQLAQAA
+549 CAAILAIQQLAQAS

-574 LGAEKKMLDRA
+574 LGAEKKMLERA
-585 LFVQI
+585 LFIQI
-590 LSYFLLPLMLGI
+590 LCYFLLPFMLGI
-602 AHSIVGL
+602 VHSIVGL
-609 TAVNDLMK
+609 IAVNDVMM
-617 AFKRVT
+617 AFERVNV
-623 MMDSVLIPALF
+623 MNSVLIPALF
-634 ILVIYGIYFGLTYI
+634 IIFIYGIYFGLTYI
-648 GCKHILRRDHY
+648 GCKHILRRDQL

>member
-1 MLSKLV
+1 MLTKLV

-41 QEIMAVTEEVNAS
+41 QDIMVVTEILTDS
-54 MIALKKIL
+54 MIALRKIL
-62 SFISVFVAVILGF
+62 SVISVFVAVILGF

-93 IYMTLGMSKGKISS
+93 IYMTLGMSKGKISAILVS
-107 IFVFETFL
+107 ETFL
-115 MGLLA
+115 MGLIA
-120 LIAGLVIG
+120 LIAGLIIG

-153 FSPDAAVKSILY
+153 FSPDAAVKSSLY

-172 VIIFNTIAVSKYKLI
+172 VIIFNTITVSKYKLI

-198 FKIRSTRVAVLVF
+198 LKIRSTKLSVLVF

-222 ALILTNGIININHI
+222 ALVLKNGIININRI
-236 FLCSIILGTV
+236 FLWSIILGTA

-260 KLVQSN
+260 KLIQSN

-272 GLTMFVTRQLTS
+272 NLTMFVTRQLTS

-311 SMKNILSAD
+311 SMKNILSAN
-320 LKNTAPYDVSF
+320 LKETAPYDVSF
-331 YGSKEEGNH
+331 YGDGKGNYK
-340 STIYESLPLS
+340 TIYESLPMS
-350 IKNIDAIRHEY
+350 IKGIDAISHEY
-361 SVLRGDLC
+361 SIYRGDLHY
-369 FKDLP
+369 KDFP
-374 VEESSLSFDMGTR
+374 VDYSSLSFDIGKR
-387 ALDFVMFSDYQKF
+387 GLDFVMFSDYQKF
-400 LEMQGKEKADFLENE
+400 LEMQGMEKADLPGNG
-415 YFIIASGDVYQQIA
+415 YFIVATGDVYQHAA
-429 QQFLDRNVTISL
+429 QQFLDRNVSISL
-441 GDNTLMPKGEVQN
+441 GGKTLQPKGKVQN

-464 IFVVNDTFSEIFHK
+464 TFVVNNGFSETLSK
-478 SSDPVLNITCKTE
+478 SPDQVLNMICKTG
-491 EGSKELQEKLKQYSN
+491 EGSKELQENLKQYSN

-517 YSSREEIYASSIAAK
+517 YSSREEIYASSLAMK

-549 CAAILAIQQLAQAA
+549 CAAILAIQQLAQAS

-590 LSYFLLPLMLGI
+590 LCYFLLPFILGI
-602 AHSIVGL
+602 VHSIVGL
-609 TAVNDLMK
+609 TAVNNVMM
-617 AFKRVT
+617 AFERVNV
-623 MMDSVLIPALF
+623 MDSVFIPALF
-634 ILVIYGIYFGLTYI
+634 IVFIYGVYFGLTYI
-648 GCKHILRRDHY
+648 GCKHILRRDQY

>member
-1 MLSKLV
+1 MLTKLV

-41 QEIMAVTEEVNAS
+41 QEIMVVTEIVTDS
-54 MIALKKIL
+54 MIALRKIL
-62 SFISVFVAVILGF
+62 SVISVFVAVILGF

-93 IYMTLGMSKGKISS
+93 IYMTLGMSKGKISA
-107 IFVFETFL
+107 ILVLETFL

-120 LIAGLVIG
+120 LIAGLIIG

-138 TAKIFEADMTAYKFI
+138 TAKIFEADMTSYKFI

-198 FKIRSTRVAVLVF
+198 LKIRSTKLSVLFF

-222 ALILTNGIININHI
+222 ALVLKNGIININRI
-236 FLCSIILGTV
+236 FLWSIILGTV
-246 GSLLFFFSLSGILT
+246 GTLLFFFSLSGILT

-272 GLTMFVTRQLTS
+272 NLTMFVTRQLTS

-320 LKNTAPYDVSF
+320 LKETAPYDVSF
-331 YGSKEEGNH
+331 YGSNEKGNH
-340 STIYESLPLS
+340 ETIYESLPLS
-350 IKNIDAIRHEY
+350 IKGIDAISHEY
-361 SVLRGDLC
+361 SIYRGDLRY
-369 FKDLP
+369 KDFP
-374 VEESSLSFDMGTR
+374 VDYSSLSFDIGKR
-387 ALDFVMFSDYQKF
+387 VLDFVKFSDYQKF
-400 LEMQGKEKADFLENE
+400 LEMQGKEKNDLPGNE
-415 YFIIASGDVYQQIA
+415 YFIIATGDTYQRFA

-441 GDNTLMPKGEVQN
+441 GNKTLQPKEEVQN

-464 IFVVNDTFSEIFHK
+464 TFVVNDAFFENLDK
-478 SSDPVLNITCKTE
+478 SSDHVLNMICKTE
-491 EGSKELQEKLKQYSN
+491 EGSKELQEKLNQYSN
-506 SEDYQE
+506 SDDYQE

-517 YSSREEIYASSIAAK
+517 YSSREEIYATSIAMK

-590 LSYFLLPLMLGI
+590 LCYFLLPLMLGI

-609 TAVNDLMK
+609 TAVNNVMM
-617 AFKRVT
+617 AFERVNV
-623 MMDSVLIPALF
+623 MDSVLIPALF
-634 ILVIYGIYFGLTYI
+634 IIFIYGVYFGLTYI

>member
-1 MLSKLV
+1 VLTKLV

-32 YMFNSIYAQ
+32 YMFNSIYEQ
-41 QEIMAVTEEVNAS
+41 KDIMVVTEILTGS
-54 MIALKKIL
+54 MIALRKIL
-62 SFISVFVAVILGF
+62 SVISVFVAVILGF

-93 IYMTLGMSKGKISS
+93 IYMTLGMSKGKISA
-107 IFVFETFL
+107 ILVLETFL

-120 LIAGLVIG
+120 LIAGLILG

-198 FKIRSTRVAVLVF
+198 LKIRSTKLSVLVF

-222 ALILTNGIININHI
+222 ALVLKNGIININRI
-236 FLCSIILGTV
+236 FLWSIILGIAGT
-246 GSLLFFFSLSGILT
+246 LLFFFSLSGILT
-260 KLVQSN
+260 KLIQSN

-272 GLTMFVTRQLTS
+272 NLTMFVTRQLTS

-320 LKNTAPYDVSF
+320 LKETAPYDVSF
-331 YGSKEEGNH
+331 YGDGKGKYK
-340 STIYESLPLS
+340 TIYESLPLS
-350 IKNIDAIRHEY
+350 IKGIDAVSHEY
-361 SVLRGDLC
+361 SIYRGDLHY
-369 FKDLP
+369 KDFP
-374 VEESSLSFDMGTR
+374 VDYSALSFDIGKR
-387 ALDFVMFSDYQKF
+387 GLDFVMFSDYQKF
-400 LEMQGKEKADFLENE
+400 LEMQGLEKNDLSGNG
-415 YFIIASGDVYQQIA
+415 YFIIATGDVYLHIA
-429 QQFLDRNVTISL
+429 QQLLDRNVTISL
-441 GDNTLMPKGEVQN
+441 GGKTLQPKGEVQN

-464 IFVVNDTFSEIFHK
+464 TFVVNDGFSEILDK
-478 SSDPVLNITCKTE
+478 STDQVLNMICKTG
-491 EGSKELQEKLKQYSN
+491 EGSKELQENLNQYSN
-506 SEDYQE
+506 SEDYQD

-517 YSSREEIYASSIAAK
+517 YSSREEIYASSLAMK

-549 CAAILAIQQLAQAA
+549 CAAILAIQQLAQAS

-590 LSYFLLPLMLGI
+590 LCYFLLPFMLGI
-602 AHSIVGL
+602 VHSIVGL
-609 TAVNDLMK
+609 KAVNGVMM
-617 AFKRVT
+617 AFERVNV
-623 MMDSVLIPALF
+623 MDSVLIPALF
-634 ILVIYGIYFGLTYI
+634 IVFIYGVYFGLTYI
-648 GCKHILRRDHY
+648 GCKHILKRDQY